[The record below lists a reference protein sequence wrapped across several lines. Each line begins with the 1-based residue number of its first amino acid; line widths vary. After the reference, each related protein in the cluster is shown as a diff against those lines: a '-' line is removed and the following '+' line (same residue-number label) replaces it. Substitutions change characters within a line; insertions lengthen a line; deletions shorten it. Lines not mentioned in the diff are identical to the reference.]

1 MNEILDK
8 VIADITANNAEQ
20 TDYKGEDGLLYCG
33 KCHTPKEAYFSKE
46 HASVF
51 GRDRHPSECECRKAE
66 RIKREEYEKRQ
77 KHLQTVEYL
86 KHKGFIDQAM
96 RNWTFAND
104 NGRCEQMKMAHRYVD
119 NWEHIK
125 DGNYGLLLWGNVG
138 RGKSYF
144 AGCIA
149 NALMEQE
156 VSVHM
161 TNFPLIINDLSA
173 KFEGRN
179 EYIARICSF
188 ALLIIDDLGVER
200 GTEYGLE
207 QVYNVIDSRNRS
219 NKPLIITTNLT
230 LQETSKPH

>member
-1 MNEILDK
+1 
-8 VIADITANNAEQ
+8 
-20 TDYKGEDGLLYCG
+20 
-33 KCHTPKEAYFSKE
+33 
-46 HASVF
+46 
-51 GRDRHPSECECRKAE
+51 
-66 RIKREEYEKRQ
+66 
-77 KHLQTVEYL
+77 
-86 KHKGFIDQAM
+86 
-96 RNWTFAND
+96 
-104 NGRCEQMKMAHRYVD
+104 
-119 NWEHIK
+119 
-125 DGNYGLLLWGNVG
+125 
-138 RGKSYF
+138 
-144 AGCIA
+144 
-149 NALMEQE
+149 
-156 VSVHM
+156 M